1 MPSWLLSRHWQTEL
15 EVILEINMA
24 KFRFQDLKIWH
35 SAIEIANE
43 LFDIADDL
51 EMRKL
56 ISQGQRDE
64 LLTKLDV
71 LCRRITSFQKSLQ

>member
-1 MPSWLLSRHWQTEL
+1 
-15 EVILEINMA
+15 MA

-71 LCRRITSFQKSLQ
+71 LCRRITSFQKSLK

>member
-1 MPSWLLSRHWQTEL
+1 MGLRVKGRENVKS
-15 EVILEINMA
+15 LEIKMA

-51 EMRKL
+51 EKKEA
-56 ISQGQRDE
+56 ISLGRTIKSVRD
-64 LLTKLDV
+64 V
-71 LCRRITSFQKSLQ
+71 NVQ

>member
-1 MPSWLLSRHWQTEL
+1 MKKGTM
-15 EVILEINMA
+15 V

-56 ISQGQRDE
+56 ISQDQCNE
-64 LLTKLDV
+64 LLNKLDI
-71 LCRRITSFQKSLQ
+71 LCRQISNFRKSLKY

>member
-1 MPSWLLSRHWQTEL
+1 MPSWLIARHWQTEF
-15 EVILEINMA
+15 EVILEVKMA

-51 EMRKL
+51 ERRKL
-56 ISQGQRDE
+56 YRWAE
-64 LLTKLDV
+64 
-71 LCRRITSFQKSLQ
+71 